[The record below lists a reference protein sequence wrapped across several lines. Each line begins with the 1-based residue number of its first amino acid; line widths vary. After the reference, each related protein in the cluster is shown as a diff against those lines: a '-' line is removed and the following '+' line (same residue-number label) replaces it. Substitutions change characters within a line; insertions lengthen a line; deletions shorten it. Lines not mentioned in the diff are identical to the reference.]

1 MLTRIAQFD
10 VAQGAQETEVH
21 CVCCSA
27 PDITLEHVRAIRD
40 GAQGSDELVLVILEE
55 APKPYLLR
63 VLMAV
68 TDGVL
73 LESELEDTFAPA
85 MRSLEAGLRVVPR
98 HLVRS
103 LRAPT
108 LSAREKQV
116 LAMVVL
122 DMSNGEIA
130 QRLHV
135 TESNVKFHLSSAF
148 TKLGVRSRA
157 AAAALILDPDEG
169 LSPGI
174 LRITSGASDRI

>member
-1 MLTRIAQFD
+1 MLARIAQFD
-10 VAQGAQETEVH
+10 VATDRAVH
-21 CVCCSA
+21 CVCCAA
-27 PDITLEHVRAIRD
+27 PSITLEQVRAIRD
-40 GAQGSDELVLVILEE
+40 EAQDSDELVVAVLEE

-68 TDGVL
+68 IDGVL
-73 LESELEDTFAPA
+73 LEDELEMAFAPA
-85 MRSLEAGLRVVPR
+85 VQALEAGLRVVPR

-148 TKLGVRSRA
+148 SKLGVRSRA